1 MVRGGQG
8 EGLQGH
14 RGSTWRFGGSSDDL
28 ESVFGSDAFK
38 KAYMPVYKGS
48 RFSLRTGGRASQTE
62 VVKEVLADL
71 FFVSTWLVDAGTHI
85 ARLIPQRQLVG
96 GH

>member
-1 MVRGGQG
+1 MIPGGQG
-8 EGLQGH
+8 VGLQGH

-62 VVKEVLADL
+62 VVQLQEVLVDL
-71 FFVSTWLVDAGTHI
+71 SFVSTWLM
-85 ARLIPQRQLVG
+85 L
-96 GH
+96 GHTLQG

>member
-1 MVRGGQG
+1 
-8 EGLQGH
+8 
-14 RGSTWRFGGSSDDL
+14 
-28 ESVFGSDAFK
+28 
-38 KAYMPVYKGS
+38 MPVYKGL

-85 ARLIPQRQLVG
+85 ARLMSQRQLVG